1 MSTLRLP
8 RLLSETV
15 RVEPVH
21 DVSGATVQDALDDLL
36 ARVPG
41 LRSHIL
47 DEKAAIRP
55 HVSVF
60 VDGEQAELAT
70 EVAPSS
76 EIRVLNAVSGG

>member
-15 RVEPVH
+15 RVAPVH

-41 LRSHIL
+41 LRGHIL
-47 DEKAAIRP
+47 DETAAIRP

-70 EVAPSS
+70 EVGPTS
-76 EIRVLNAVSGG
+76 EIRVLQAVSGG

>member
-15 RVEPVH
+15 RVEPVQ
-21 DVSGATVQDALDDLL
+21 DVSGATVQDVLDDLL

-41 LRSHIL
+41 LRGHIL
-47 DEKAAIRP
+47 DETAAIRP

-60 VDGEQAELAT
+60 VDGERAELVT
-70 EVAPSS
+70 DVGPTS
-76 EIRVLNAVSGG
+76 EIRVLQAVSGG